1 MLVARLHLVLC
12 NVRWWTWPIQV
23 LFQCTRWQ
31 TASPVCSFF
40 IICTPI
46 SINNFIHKMSFTCC
60 HLIFQ
65 VNFDAKSEYDMI
77 QNYKVLQEVFN
88 KLKID
93 KVISS
98 HWSRF
103 CVQSFVHEFL
113 VFPFS
118 FTNLFFVECS
128 VLYYH
133 VPLSCWLQ
141 GGINYYGWPISARPF
156 WLWESWNWITVW
168 ISRSVLIRLN

>member
-118 FTNLFFVECS
+118 LLPIFFLLSVQFCIIMFLWAVDSRVE
-128 VLYYH
+128 LT
-133 VPLSCWLQ
+133 
-141 GGINYYGWPISARPF
+141 
-156 WLWESWNWITVW
+156 ITVGPFLPDLSDCEKVG
-168 ISRSVLIRLN
+168 IELLSEFLDQF